1 MVIRRSLVLF
11 IAVWEQKMQDIIR
24 NFLAKAVWEPTIQAT
39 IRNFLTKAAS
49 QQYGIRG
56 QNNEVLVLLRWFY
69 KLETMLA

>member
-1 MVIRRSLVLF
+1 
-11 IAVWEQKMQDIIR
+11 MQDIIR
-24 NFLAKAVWEPTIQAT
+24 NFLAEAVWEQKIQAT

-56 QNNEVLVLLRWFY
+56 QNNEVLVLSRWFY